1 MLNIELILLIIP
13 ALIIISIVL
22 TKFTDNAGIPTL
34 VLFLSIGM
42 VAGSDGLGQIYFDN
56 AELAQSIGII
66 ALIYILFSGGLDTNW
81 NVVKPAFK
89 NATLLAT
96 VGVLITAISIGLF
109 VYFVLGFTLWEGMLI
124 GAIIS
129 STDASA
135 VFSIIRSR
143 EVKLKGDLQPILEL
157 ESGSNDPMAVFL
169 TIAVTGIMAG
179 KGLDP
184 LSLVLLF
191 VMQMGVGALTGLF
204 IGKGTLFL
212 LNKFRLSYEGFYPVL
227 LLCTAAM
234 VYGAADLLGGSGFL
248 AVYVAGVVLGSGEFI
263 YKDSVMRFFDGFAWL
278 GQICMFITLGLFV
291 FPYEIPPIM
300 GIGLAISAFI
310 IFVARPVSVFIS
322 LAFSKYN
329 LKEKTFISWVGLKGA
344 VPIIL
349 ATYPL
354 VENLPDANEIFNIIF
369 FIVVTSVLIQ
379 GWSLPAVA
387 RMLGLTKE
395 DDAN

>member
-1 MLNIELILLIIP
+1 MFDIELILLIIP
-13 ALIIISIVL
+13 ALIILSIIL
-22 TKFTDNAGIPTL
+22 TRATDNAGIPTL
-34 VLFLSIGM
+34 LLFLSIGM
-42 VAGSDGLGQIYFDN
+42 LAGSDGLGHIYFDN

-81 NVVKPAFK
+81 KEVKPAFK

-96 VGVLITAISIGLF
+96 FGVLITAVSVGLF
-109 VYFVLGFTLWEGMLI
+109 VHYVIGLPLIEGMLI

-135 VFSIIRSR
+135 VFSIIRTR
-143 EVKLKGDLQPILEL
+143 NVKLKGDLKPLLEL

-169 TIAVTGIMAG
+169 VVAMTGIMTG
-179 KGLDP
+179 SDSDP
-184 LSLVLLF
+184 LSLILLF
-191 VMQMGVGALTGLF
+191 IMQMGIGGLVGFFMGR
-204 IGKGTLFL
+204 GGNYFL
-212 LNKFRLSYEGFYPVL
+212 QKFRLSYEGFYPVFIL
-227 LLCTAAM
+227 AFAAM

-248 AVYVAGVVLGSGEFI
+248 AVYVAGVVLGAKDFI
-263 YKDSVMRFFDGFAWL
+263 YKDAVMRFFDGFAWL

-291 FPYEIPPIM
+291 FPSEITPVI

-310 IFVARPVSVFIS
+310 IFAARPLSVFIS

-329 LKEKTFISWVGLKGA
+329 FREKTFISWVGLKGA

-354 VENLPDANEIFNIIF
+354 VENLPNANEIFNVIF
-369 FIVVTSVLIQ
+369 FIVVSSVFVQ
-379 GWSLPAVA
+379 GWSLPLAA
-387 RMLGLTKE
+387 RWLKLTNRGDE
-395 DDAN
+395 S

>member
-1 MLNIELILLIIP
+1 MLNIELILLVIP

-169 TIAVTGIMAG
+169 TIAVTGIIAG

>member
-1 MLNIELILLIIP
+1 MLNIELILLVIP

-184 LSLVLLF
+184 LSLILLF

>member
-1 MLNIELILLIIP
+1 
-13 ALIIISIVL
+13 
-22 TKFTDNAGIPTL
+22 
-34 VLFLSIGM
+34 
-42 VAGSDGLGQIYFDN
+42 
-56 AELAQSIGII
+56 
-66 ALIYILFSGGLDTNW
+66 
-81 NVVKPAFK
+81 
-89 NATLLAT
+89 
-96 VGVLITAISIGLF
+96 
-109 VYFVLGFTLWEGMLI
+109 
-124 GAIIS
+124 
-129 STDASA
+129 
-135 VFSIIRSR
+135 
-143 EVKLKGDLQPILEL
+143 
-157 ESGSNDPMAVFL
+157 
-169 TIAVTGIMAG
+169 
-179 KGLDP
+179 
-184 LSLVLLF
+184 
-191 VMQMGVGALTGLF
+191 MQMGVGALTGLF

>member
-1 MLNIELILLIIP
+1 MLNIELILLVIP